1 MKLLIG
7 ELAGLTKMTVRTLQ
21 HYDNIGLL
29 KPSSHT
35 EGGRRCYDEKDML
48 KLEQIAFY
56 KSLGFAL
63 AEIKE
68 KIITITNLS
77 GLSKVLELQ
86 SKIIEKRILQVQSS
100 FAGIEAVQ
108 KIIETGHF
116 PDYQL
121 LSNFIGLF
129 SEVPARE
136 WVPAA
141 MDEEVLAKLTQI
153 NSTSKK
159 TFDQLIEFKKL
170 AIDAIVL
177 EKAEVPPN
185 SIQGLAL
192 AKQWWDRVIFVTGGD
207 ENIIIETIRFG
218 KNKISWPESERKLMD
233 AAQGYLEKCMEAY
246 FSSGQVSLTASL
258 IQKLM
263 EAQK

>member
-1 MKLLIG
+1 MKLLVG

-48 KLEQIAFY
+48 KLEQIVFF
-56 KSLGFAL
+56 KSLGFSL

-68 KIITITNLS
+68 KIIVITNLS
-77 GLSKVLELQ
+77 ELSKVLELQ
-86 SKIIEKRILQVQSS
+86 SQIIEKRILQVQSS
-100 FAGIEAVQ
+100 FAGIQAVQ
-108 KIIETGHF
+108 KIIGTGRF

-121 LSNFIGLF
+121 LSSFISLF
-129 SEVPARE
+129 SEVSAWE
-136 WVPAA
+136 WVPGA
-141 MDEEVLAKLTQI
+141 MDETALAKLTQI
-153 NSTSKK
+153 NITPKK
-159 TFDQLIEFKKL
+159 TFEQFIEFKTL

-177 EKAEVPPN
+177 EKAEVPPD
-185 SIQGLAL
+185 SMEGLAL
-192 AKQWWDRVIFVTGGD
+192 AKQWWDRVLIVTGGD
-207 ENIIIETIRFG
+207 EDIIVETLRFS

-233 AAQGYLEKCMEAY
+233 AAQGYLEKCMGAY
-246 FSSGQVSLTASL
+246 FSSGRAPLSASL